1 MRSRVINDK
10 RGIVTPEL
18 KAGFEL
24 FYEAYP
30 RKQGRQAAIKAW
42 GKLNPDAGTT
52 AEIMRAIE
60 VQKQSEQWQQENG
73 HFIPYP
79 ATWLN
84 GRRWE
89 DQLTPPT
96 TQKRRFV
103 V

>member
-1 MRSRVINDK
+1 M
-10 RGIVTPEL
+10 PEL

-42 GKLNPDAGTT
+42 DKLNPDTGTT
-52 AEIMRAIE
+52 AKIMRAIE
-60 VQKQSEQWQQENG
+60 VQKQSEQWRRENG
-73 HFIPYP
+73 RFIPCP